1 MDPVHREHRRR
12 VWWTLYLFDRLTSS
26 KLGFPLAIQDHD
38 IDVEPPSMDGLS
50 AAEQEEFSDP
60 IHLLQHVRL
69 ARITGSICEFLALT
83 ADVLTV
89 LLAVQQRMPDERDR
103 VFGVC

>member
-1 MDPVHREHRRR
+1 MSLLHREHRRR

-38 IDVEPPSMDGLS
+38 IDVELPSMDGLS

-60 IHLLQHVRL
+60 MHLLQHVGL
-69 ARITGSICEFLALT
+69 ARITGSICECSSSDEDDEMGYTMALFDGANRPT
-83 ADVLTV
+83 CL
-89 LLAVQQRMPDERDR
+89 
-103 VFGVC
+103 C

>member
-26 KLGFPLAIQDHD
+26 KLGYPLAIQDYD
-38 IDVEPPSMDGLS
+38 IDVEPPSMNGLT

-60 IHLLQHVRL
+60 MHLMAHVNL
-69 ARITGSICEFLALT
+69 AKITGSICESPTLAANLVYDT
-83 ADVLTV
+83 I
-89 LLAVQQRMPDERDR
+89 QH
-103 VFGVC
+103 